1 MSPKDHCNYAIPSLA
16 LILFALAWPCAAQTQ
31 AGAAFETLA
40 RAHETAAEASETEKK
55 RVWRER
61 AWQAREAMVQLLG
74 SVALGEQV
82 SFAQEWAAFS
92 EGSAV
97 SAKLSEDI
105 HRANLWER
113 AARTYKEAA
122 KALAEAQQRAQEREV
137 AAQRAQAEAQRQ
149 AREREAAAR
158 RARAAAE
165 AQQQAREREAEA
177 RRARAAAEAKRQA
190 REREAAARR
199 ARAAAE
205 AQRRVREREAAA
217 RRARAAEEAQRRF
230 VMDLKYAP
238 GRFDLNGENVSFP
251 LGIYYSMGMKKKS
264 YSFFWPLTLHY
275 KKNID
280 NNDNNIR
287 EYIIFTGIGARYY
300 IHEFYTSASMGVDF
314 YLYDDIN
321 SYNYINMNAFAIE
334 LKTGFRINPL
344 EFSIGFR
351 ERFYEENAVCT
362 RCNDTSYFLFPSGR
376 GIIVSFG
383 IHYY

>member
-40 RAHETAAEASETEKK
+40 RAHETAAEASETEKTT
-55 RVWRER
+55 WRMR
-61 AWQAREAMVQLLG
+61 ASQARRAAEQLLG

-82 SFAQEWAAFS
+82 SRAQEWTAFS
-92 EGSAV
+92 EGSARR
-97 SAKLSEDI
+97 AEIFEDI
-105 HRANLWER
+105 PRANLWER
-113 AARTYKEAA
+113 AAKRYKEAA
-122 KALAEAQQRAQEREV
+122 KALAQAQQRAQKREV

-158 RARAAAE
+158 RARAT
-165 AQQQAREREAEA
+165 
-177 RRARAAAEAKRQA
+177 
-190 REREAAARR
+190 
-199 ARAAAE
+199 AE
-205 AQRRVREREAAA
+205 AQRQAREREAAA
-217 RRARAAEEAQRRF
+217 RRARAAEEAQRQAREREAAARRARAAEEAQRRAREREAAMQQARAAEEARRRF

-275 KKNID
+275 KNNID

-287 EYIIFTGIGARYY
+287 EYIIFTGIGTRYY
-300 IHEFYTSASMGVDF
+300 IQDFYVSASMGMDF

-362 RCNDTSYFLFPSGR
+362 RCNDTSDFLFPSGR

>member
-1 MSPKDHCNYAIPSLA
+1 MLA
-16 LILFALAWPCAAQTQ
+16 
-31 AGAAFETLA
+31 
-40 RAHETAAEASETEKK
+40 
-55 RVWRER
+55 V
-61 AWQAREAMVQLLG
+61 
-74 SVALGEQV
+74 
-82 SFAQEWAAFS
+82 FS
-92 EGSAV
+92 EASAV
-97 SAKLSEDI
+97 SAKLLDNISRV
-105 HRANLWER
+105 HLWER
-113 AARTYKEAA
+113 AAREYRKAA
-122 KALAEAQQRAQEREV
+122 EIFAQAQQRAQEREV

-165 AQQQAREREAEA
+165 AQQQAREREAAA
-177 RRARAAAEAKRQA
+177 RRARAAAEAQRQA

-217 RRARAAEEAQRRF
+217 QRARAAEEARRRF

-238 GRFDLNGENVSFP
+238 GRFELNGENVSFP

-264 YSFFWPLTLHY
+264 SSFFLPLTLHY
-275 KKNID
+275 KNNTH

-287 EYIIFTGIGARYY
+287 EYIIFTGIGTRYY
-300 IHEFYTSASMGVDF
+300 IQDFYVSASMGMDF

-334 LKTGFRINPL
+334 LQTGFRVNPL
-344 EFSIGFR
+344 EFSVGFR
-351 ERFYEENAVCT
+351 ERFYEENAVCA
-362 RCNDTSYFLFPSGR
+362 RCNDTADFPFPSGR